1 MVAFII
7 RIYEWMRKHRTVCWL
22 SFILLTVLLSV
33 LLLKQTYQE
42 DISDFLPLNNKYN
55 QALKVYQSISGTN
68 RIFAIF
74 QYADSTQSDPD
85 SIIQAI
91 DDYVELLK
99 TKDTKK
105 EVRNLV
111 SQIDAEKMTEMLSFI
126 YQHIPYFLTD
136 EDYCRFDSL
145 LEDPGFIPSQVS
157 NDKQMLMF
165 PATGLL
171 SENFQRDPLNFFT
184 PVAAKLQNG
193 SSLNY
198 ENYEG
203 YIFTPDMRK
212 AIIML
217 DSPYGSS
224 ETDGNAQLYSLL
236 SSCAHQTAEKYP
248 FIDIHFT
255 GGPIIAVGNAKQIKT
270 DSLTA
275 LAIAIVIIVMLL
287 SYAFRD
293 IKNILLIV
301 ISVAWGWLF
310 AMGALT
316 LIHNNVSLIV
326 IGISSVIVG
335 IAVNYPL
342 HLIAHLKHTPTVK
355 AALKEIAMPLVVGNI
370 TTVGAFLALVPLES
384 VALRDLGLF
393 SSLLLIG
400 TIVFVLLYLPHAL
413 RRGKQNVHT
422 HLLNRMSEFSLESNR
437 SIVWIVVI
445 LTFVFGYFSL
455 KTTFDPDISHI
466 NYMTDDQKED
476 MAYLQ
481 SMKPASSSES
491 VYVVS
496 SDSSLDKA
504 LDKSMSISSKIGE
517 LKEKGDISD
526 FQDCHQFICSKGEQE
541 KRLIKWN
548 AFVAQHGDRVEAAVR
563 KAAQAEGFIPETFAE
578 FYKLLHTS
586 FKASDATSLESL
598 YALAFPT
605 SIISDS
611 ISHTY
616 HVVQTLQTQRSSI
629 SDVVHQIEGF
639 SSEVYAFD
647 VPSMN
652 SSIATRLSDD
662 FNYIGWACG
671 LIVFF
676 FLWFS
681 LGSIELAMLSF
692 LPMALSWVW
701 ILGIMSLLGIQFN
714 VVNVILATFIFG
726 QGDDYTIFITEG
738 CQYEYAYRKK
748 MLSSYK
754 SSIIISACIMFVG
767 IGALIIAKHPALHS
781 LAEVTIVGMF
791 SVVLMAYLFP
801 PLVFRWLVEDKQGS
815 RLRPI
820 TLRNLIIKPDK
831 DDHIQ
836 FVKDCY
842 RYKGIEI
849 YSSVKRRLK
858 HYQSDLSA
866 IGRQSDAT
874 SFAVINNGWGE
885 CSLLIAMMRPEAD
898 VYAFA
903 NDVDQYDVAR
913 YTAER
918 IAPRL
923 SIEMK
928 KDAEQ
933 IEMLC
938 QKHKQLQLVMIE
950 PSEEDLRVYGKYNP
964 IIIPNDNKTRR

>member
-7 RIYEWMRKHRTVCWL
+7 RIYEWMRRQRTVCWL

-42 DISDFLPLNNKYN
+42 DISAFLPLNNKYN
-55 QALKVYQSISGTN
+55 KALRVYQSISGTN

-74 QYADSTQSDPD
+74 QYADSTKSDPD

-99 TKDTKK
+99 TKDTEK

-111 SQIDAEKMTEMLSFI
+111 SQIDTEKMTETLSFI

-157 NDKQMLMF
+157 NDKQMMML
-165 PATGLL
+165 PATSLL
-171 SENFQRDPLNFFT
+171 SDNLQRDPLNFFT
-184 PVAAKLQNG
+184 PVVAKLQKS
-193 SSLNY
+193 SSLSY

-203 YIFTPDMRK
+203 YIFTPDMKK

-217 DSPYGSS
+217 DSPYGAS
-224 ETDGNAQLYSLL
+224 ETDGNAHLYSLL
-236 SSCAHQTAEKYP
+236 SSCAAQTTGNHP
-248 FIDIHFT
+248 LIDIHLT
-255 GGPIIAVGNAKQIKT
+255 GGPVIAVGNAKQIKT

-275 LAIAIVIIVMLL
+275 VAIAIVIIVLL
-287 SYAFRD
+287 LFYAFRD
-293 IKNILLIV
+293 IWNILLIV

-316 LIHNNVSLIV
+316 LIHSSVSMIV

-342 HLIAHLKHTPTVK
+342 HLIAHLRHTPNVK
-355 AALKEIAMPLVVGNI
+355 TALKEIAMPLVVGNI

-393 SSLLLIG
+393 SSLLLVG
-400 TIVFVLLYLPHAL
+400 TILFVLLYLPHIL
-413 RRGKQNVHT
+413 RRRKQNVQSR
-422 HLLNRMSEFSLESNR
+422 LLNRMSEFSLESNHR
-437 SIVWIVVI
+437 VVWIVVI
-445 LTFVFGYFSL
+445 LTFVFGYFSI

-476 MAYLQ
+476 LAYLQ
-481 SMKPASSSES
+481 SMKPASSSLES

-504 LDKSMSISSKIGE
+504 LDKSMSVRSKVE
-517 LKEKGDISD
+517 EMKEKGDISD
-526 FQDCHQFICSKGEQE
+526 FYDCHQFICSKRKQE
-541 KRLIKWN
+541 KRLNKWN
-548 AFVAQHGDRVEAAVR
+548 TFIAKYGGRVETAVK
-563 KAAQAEGFIPETFAE
+563 KAAQAEGFIPETFDE
-578 FYKLLHTS
+578 FYRLLHTP
-586 FKASDATSLESL
+586 FKAGDATSLESL
-598 YALAFPT
+598 YTLAFPT
-605 SIISDS
+605 NIISDS
-611 ISHTY
+611 VSHTY
-616 HVVQTLQTQRSSI
+616 HVIQTLQTQPSLT
-629 SDVVHQIEGF
+629 SDIVHEIQGC

-652 SSIATRLSDD
+652 TSIATRLSDD

-701 ILGIMSLLGIQFN
+701 ILGMMSLLGIQFN

-738 CQYEYAYRKK
+738 CQYEYAYRRK

-754 SSIIISACIMFVG
+754 SSIIISALIMFVG
-767 IGALIIAKHPALHS
+767 IGALIIARHPALQS
-781 LAEVTIVGMF
+781 LAKVTIVGMF

-801 PLVFRWLVEDKQGS
+801 PLIFRWLVEGKQGS

-820 TLRNLIIKPDK
+820 TLRNLLIKPQK
-831 DDHIQ
+831 DDHVQ

-842 RYKGIEI
+842 RYKGVEI

-858 HYQSDLSA
+858 QYQSDLLA
-866 IGRQSDAT
+866 IGRQSDTT
-874 SFAVINNGWGE
+874 SFAIINNGWGE
-885 CSLLIAMMRPEAD
+885 CSLLIAMMCPEAD
-898 VYAFA
+898 VYAYA
-903 NDVDQYDVAR
+903 NDADEYDVAR
-913 YTAER
+913 YSAER

-923 SIEMK
+923 RIEMK

-933 IEMLC
+933 IELLC
-938 QKHKQLQLVMIE
+938 QKHKHLQLVMIE
-950 PSEEDLRVYGKYNP
+950 PSEEDLRVYSKYNP
-964 IIIPNDNKTRR
+964 IIIPQR

>member
-7 RIYEWMRKHRTVCWL
+7 RIYEWMRRQRTVCWL

-42 DISDFLPLNNKYN
+42 DISAFLPLNNKYN
-55 QALKVYQSISGTN
+55 KALKVYQSISGTN

-74 QYADSTQSDPD
+74 QYADSTKSDPD

-99 TKDTKK
+99 TKDTEK

-111 SQIDAEKMTEMLSFI
+111 SQIDTEKMTETLSFI

-157 NDKQMLMF
+157 NDKQMMML
-165 PATGLL
+165 PATSLL
-171 SENFQRDPLNFFT
+171 SDNLQRDPLNFFT
-184 PVAAKLQNG
+184 PVVAKLQKS
-193 SSLNY
+193 SSLSY

-203 YIFTPDMRK
+203 YIFTPDMKK

-217 DSPYGSS
+217 DSPYGAS
-224 ETDGNAQLYSLL
+224 ETDGNAHLYSLL
-236 SSCAHQTAEKYP
+236 SSCAAQTTGNHHL
-248 FIDIHFT
+248 IDIHLT
-255 GGPIIAVGNAKQIKT
+255 GGPVIAVGNAKQIKT

-275 LAIAIVIIVMLL
+275 VAIAIVIIVLL
-287 SYAFRD
+287 LFYAFRD
-293 IKNILLIV
+293 IWNILLIV

-316 LIHNNVSLIV
+316 LIHSSVSMIV

-342 HLIAHLKHTPTVK
+342 HLIAHLRHTPNVK
-355 AALKEIAMPLVVGNI
+355 TALKEIAMPLVVGNI

-393 SSLLLIG
+393 SSLLLVG
-400 TIVFVLLYLPHAL
+400 TILFVLLYLPHIL
-413 RRGKQNVHT
+413 RRGKQNVQSR
-422 HLLNRMSEFSLESNR
+422 LLNRMSEFSLESNHR
-437 SIVWIVVI
+437 VVWIVVI

-466 NYMTDDQKED
+466 NYMTDVQKED
-476 MAYLQ
+476 LAYLQ
-481 SMKPASSSES
+481 SMKPASSSLES

-504 LDKSMSISSKIGE
+504 LDKSMSVRSKVE
-517 LKEKGDISD
+517 EMKEKGDISD
-526 FQDCHQFICSKGEQE
+526 FYDCHQFICSKGEQE
-541 KRLIKWN
+541 KRLNKWN
-548 AFVAQHGDRVEAAVR
+548 TFIAKYGDRVETAVK
-563 KAAQAEGFIPETFAE
+563 KAAQAEGFIPETFDE
-578 FYKLLHTS
+578 FYKLLHTP
-586 FKASDATSLESL
+586 FKAGDATSLESL
-598 YALAFPT
+598 YTLAFPT
-605 SIISDS
+605 NIISDS
-611 ISHTY
+611 VSHTY
-616 HVVQTLQTQRSSI
+616 HVIQTLQTQPSLT
-629 SDVVHQIEGF
+629 SDIVHEIQGC

-652 SSIATRLSDD
+652 TSIATRLSDD

-701 ILGIMSLLGIQFN
+701 ILGMMSLLGIQFN

-738 CQYEYAYRKK
+738 CQYEYAYRRK

-754 SSIIISACIMFVG
+754 SSIIISALIMFVG
-767 IGALIIAKHPALHS
+767 IGALIIAKHPALQS
-781 LAEVTIVGMF
+781 LAKVTIVGMF

-801 PLVFRWLVEDKQGS
+801 PLIFRWLVEGKQGS

-820 TLRNLIIKPDK
+820 TLRNLLIKPQK

-842 RYKGIEI
+842 RYKGVEI

-858 HYQSDLSA
+858 QYQSDLLA

-874 SFAVINNGWGE
+874 SFAIINNGWGE

-898 VYAFA
+898 VYAYA
-903 NDVDQYDVAR
+903 NDADEYDVAR
-913 YTAER
+913 YSAER

-923 SIEMK
+923 RIEMK

-933 IEMLC
+933 IELLC
-938 QKHKQLQLVMIE
+938 QKHKKLQLLMIE
-950 PSEEDLRVYGKYNP
+950 PSEEDLRAYSKYNP
-964 IIIPNDNKTRR
+964 IIIPQR

>member
-7 RIYEWMRKHRTVCWL
+7 RIYEWMRRQRTVCWL

-42 DISDFLPLNNKYN
+42 DISAFLPLNNKYN
-55 QALKVYQSISGTN
+55 KALKVYQSISGTN

-74 QYADSTQSDPD
+74 QYADSTKSDPD

-99 TKDTKK
+99 TKDTEK

-111 SQIDAEKMTEMLSFI
+111 SQIDTEKMTETLSFI

-157 NDKQMLMF
+157 NDKQMMML
-165 PATGLL
+165 PATSLL
-171 SENFQRDPLNFFT
+171 SDNLQRDPLNFFT
-184 PVAAKLQNG
+184 PVVAKLQKS

-203 YIFTPDMRK
+203 YIFTPDMKK

-217 DSPYGSS
+217 DSPYGAS
-224 ETDGNAQLYSLL
+224 ETDGNAHLYSLL
-236 SSCAHQTAEKYP
+236 STCAAQTTGNHP
-248 FIDIHFT
+248 LIDIHLT
-255 GGPIIAVGNAKQIKT
+255 GGPVIAVGNAKQIKT

-275 LAIAIVIIVMLL
+275 VAIAIVIIVLL
-287 SYAFRD
+287 LFYAFRD
-293 IKNILLIV
+293 IWNILLIV

-316 LIHNNVSLIV
+316 LIHNSVSMIV

-342 HLIAHLKHTPTVK
+342 HLIAHLRHTPNVK
-355 AALKEIAMPLVVGNI
+355 TALKEIAMPLVVGNI

-393 SSLLLIG
+393 SSLLLVG
-400 TIVFVLLYLPHAL
+400 TILFVLLYLPHIL
-413 RRGKQNVHT
+413 RRGKQNVQSR
-422 HLLNRMSEFSLESNR
+422 LLNRMSEFSLESNHR
-437 SIVWIVVI
+437 VVWIVVI

-466 NYMTDDQKED
+466 NYMTDDQKENL
-476 MAYLQ
+476 AYLQ
-481 SMKPASSSES
+481 SMKPASTSLES

-504 LDKSMSISSKIGE
+504 LDKSMSVRSKVE
-517 LKEKGDISD
+517 EMKEKGNISD
-526 FQDCHQFICSKGEQE
+526 FYDCHQFICSKGEQE
-541 KRLIKWN
+541 KRLSKWN
-548 AFVAQHGDRVEAAVR
+548 TFIAKYGDRVETAVK
-563 KAAQAEGFIPETFAE
+563 KAAQAEGFIPETFDE
-578 FYKLLHTS
+578 FYKLLHTP
-586 FKASDATSLESL
+586 FKAGDATSLESL
-598 YALAFPT
+598 YTLAFPT
-605 SIISDS
+605 NIISDS
-611 ISHTY
+611 VSHTY
-616 HVVQTLQTQRSSI
+616 HVIQTLQTQPSLT
-629 SDVVHQIEGF
+629 SDIVHQIQGC

-647 VPSMN
+647 VTSMN
-652 SSIATRLSDD
+652 TSIATRLSDD

-701 ILGIMSLLGIQFN
+701 ILGMMSLLGIQFN

-738 CQYEYAYRKK
+738 CQYEYAYRRK

-754 SSIIISACIMFVG
+754 SSIIISALIMFVG
-767 IGALIIAKHPALHS
+767 IGALIIAKHPALQS
-781 LAEVTIVGMF
+781 LAKVTIVGMF

-801 PLVFRWLVEDKQGS
+801 PLIFRWLVEGKQGS

-820 TLRNLIIKPDK
+820 TLRNFLIKPRK

-842 RYKGIEI
+842 RYKGVEI

-858 HYQSDLSA
+858 QYQSDLLA
-866 IGRQSDAT
+866 IGRQSDTT
-874 SFAVINNGWGE
+874 SFAIINNGWGE
-885 CSLLIAMMRPEAD
+885 CSLLIAMMCPEAD
-898 VYAFA
+898 VYAYA
-903 NDVDQYDVAR
+903 NDADEYDVAR
-913 YTAER
+913 YSAER

-923 SIEMK
+923 RIEMK

-933 IEMLC
+933 IELLC
-938 QKHKQLQLVMIE
+938 QKHKHLQLVMIE
-950 PSEEDLRVYGKYNP
+950 PSEEDLRVYSKYNP
-964 IIIPNDNKTRR
+964 IIIPQR

>member
-7 RIYEWMRKHRTVCWL
+7 RIYEWMKRQRTVCWL

-42 DISDFLPLNNKYN
+42 DISAFLPLNNKYN
-55 QALKVYQSISGTN
+55 KALKVYQSISGTN

-99 TKDTKK
+99 TKDTEK
-105 EVRNLV
+105 EVRNFV
-111 SQIDAEKMTEMLSFI
+111 SQIDTEKMTETLSFI

-157 NDKQMLMF
+157 NDKQMMML
-165 PATGLL
+165 PATSLL
-171 SENFQRDPLNFFT
+171 SDNLQRDPLNFFT
-184 PVAAKLQNG
+184 PVVAKLQKS
-193 SSLNY
+193 SSLSY
-198 ENYEG
+198 ENYVG
-203 YIFTPDMRK
+203 YIFTPDMKK

-217 DSPYGSS
+217 DSPYGAS
-224 ETDGNAQLYSLL
+224 ETDGNAHLYSLL
-236 SSCAHQTAEKYP
+236 STCAAQTTENHP
-248 FIDIHFT
+248 LIDIHLT
-255 GGPIIAVGNAKQIKT
+255 GGPVIAVGNAKQIKT

-275 LAIAIVIIVMLL
+275 VAIAIVIIVLL
-287 SYAFRD
+287 LFYAFRD
-293 IKNILLIV
+293 IWNILLIV

-316 LIHNNVSLIV
+316 LIHSSVSMIV

-342 HLIAHLKHTPTVK
+342 HLIAHLRHTPNVK
-355 AALKEIAMPLVVGNI
+355 TALKEIAMPLVVGNI

-393 SSLLLIG
+393 SSLLLVG
-400 TIVFVLLYLPHAL
+400 TILFVLLYLPHIL
-413 RRGKQNVHT
+413 RRGKQNVQSR
-422 HLLNRMSEFSLESNR
+422 LLNRMSEFSLESNHR
-437 SIVWIVVI
+437 VVWIVVI
-445 LTFVFGYFSL
+445 LTFVFGYFSI

-466 NYMTDDQKED
+466 NYMTDVQKED
-476 MAYLQ
+476 LAYLQ
-481 SMKPASSSES
+481 SMKPASSSLES

-504 LDKSMSISSKIGE
+504 LDKSMSVRSKVE
-517 LKEKGDISD
+517 EMKEKGDISD
-526 FQDCHQFICSKGEQE
+526 FYDCHQFICSKREQE
-541 KRLIKWN
+541 KRLNNWN
-548 AFVAQHGDRVEAAVR
+548 TFIAKYGGRVETAVK
-563 KAAQAEGFIPETFAE
+563 KAAQAEGFIPETFDE
-578 FYKLLHTS
+578 FYRLLHTP
-586 FKASDATSLESL
+586 FKAGDATSLESL
-598 YALAFPT
+598 YTLAFPT
-605 SIISDS
+605 NIISDS
-611 ISHTY
+611 VSHTY
-616 HVVQTLQTQRSSI
+616 HVIQTLQTQPSLT
-629 SDVVHQIEGF
+629 SDIVHEIQGC

-652 SSIATRLSDD
+652 TSIATRLSDD

-701 ILGIMSLLGIQFN
+701 ILGMMSLLGIQFN

-738 CQYEYAYRKK
+738 CQYEYAYRRK

-754 SSIIISACIMFVG
+754 SSIIISALIMFVG
-767 IGALIIAKHPALHS
+767 IGALIIARHPALQS
-781 LAEVTIVGMF
+781 LAKVTIVGMF

-801 PLVFRWLVEDKQGS
+801 PLIFRWLVEGKQGS

-820 TLRNLIIKPDK
+820 TLRNLLIKPQK

-842 RYKGIEI
+842 RYKGVEI

-858 HYQSDLSA
+858 QYQSDLLA
-866 IGRQSDAT
+866 IGRQSDTT
-874 SFAVINNGWGE
+874 SFAIINNGWGE
-885 CSLLIAMMRPEAD
+885 CSLLIAMMCPEAD
-898 VYAFA
+898 VYAYA
-903 NDVDQYDVAR
+903 NDADEYDVAR
-913 YTAER
+913 YSAER

-923 SIEMK
+923 RIEMK

-933 IEMLC
+933 IELLC
-938 QKHKQLQLVMIE
+938 QKHKHLQLVMIE
-950 PSEEDLRVYGKYNP
+950 PSEEDLRVYSKYNP
-964 IIIPNDNKTRR
+964 IIIPQR

>member
-7 RIYEWMRKHRTVCWL
+7 RIYEWMKRQRTVCWL

-42 DISDFLPLNNKYN
+42 DISAFLPLNNKYN
-55 QALKVYQSISGTN
+55 KALKVYQSISGTN

-74 QYADSTQSDPD
+74 QYTNSTQSDPD

-99 TKDTKK
+99 TKDTEK

-111 SQIDAEKMTEMLSFI
+111 SQIDTEKMTETLSFI

-145 LEDPGFIPSQVS
+145 LEDPGYIPSQVS
-157 NDKQMLMF
+157 NDKQMMML
-165 PATGLL
+165 PATSLL
-171 SENFQRDPLNFFT
+171 SDNLQRDPLNFFT
-184 PVAAKLQNG
+184 PVVAKLQKS
-193 SSLNY
+193 SSLSY

-203 YIFTPDMRK
+203 YIFTPDMKK

-217 DSPYGSS
+217 DSPYGAS
-224 ETDGNAQLYSLL
+224 ETDGNAHLYSLL
-236 SSCAHQTAEKYP
+236 STCAAQTTGNHP
-248 FIDIHFT
+248 LIDIHLT
-255 GGPIIAVGNAKQIKT
+255 GGPVIAVGNAKQIKT

-275 LAIAIVIIVMLL
+275 VAIAIVIIVLL
-287 SYAFRD
+287 LFYAFRD
-293 IKNILLIV
+293 IWNILLIV

-316 LIHNNVSLIV
+316 LIHSSISMIV

-342 HLIAHLKHTPTVK
+342 HLIAHLRHTPNVK
-355 AALKEIAMPLVVGNI
+355 TALKEIAMPLVVGNI

-393 SSLLLIG
+393 SSLLLVG
-400 TIVFVLLYLPHAL
+400 TILFVLLYLPHIL
-413 RRGKQNVHT
+413 RRGKQNVQSR
-422 HLLNRMSEFSLESNR
+422 LLNRMSEFSLESNHR
-437 SIVWIVVI
+437 VVWIVVI

-476 MAYLQ
+476 LAYLQ
-481 SMKPASSSES
+481 SMKPTSSSLES

-504 LDKSMSISSKIGE
+504 LDKSMSVRSKVE
-517 LKEKGDISD
+517 EMKEKGDISD
-526 FQDCHQFICSKGEQE
+526 FYDCHQFICSKGEQE
-541 KRLIKWN
+541 KRLNKWN
-548 AFVAQHGDRVEAAVR
+548 TFIAKYGGRVETAVK
-563 KAAQAEGFIPETFAE
+563 KAAQAEGFIPETFDE
-578 FYKLLHTS
+578 FYRLLHTP
-586 FKASDATSLESL
+586 FKAGDATNLESL
-598 YALAFPT
+598 YTLAFPT
-605 SIISDS
+605 NIISDS
-611 ISHTY
+611 VSHIY
-616 HVVQTLQTQRSSI
+616 HVIQTLQTQPSLT
-629 SDVVHQIEGF
+629 SDIVHQIQGC

-652 SSIATRLSDD
+652 TSIATRLSDD

-701 ILGIMSLLGIQFN
+701 ILGLMSLLGIQFN

-738 CQYEYAYRKK
+738 CQYEYAYRRK

-754 SSIIISACIMFVG
+754 SSIIISALIMFVG
-767 IGALIIAKHPALHS
+767 IGALIIAKHPALQS
-781 LAEVTIVGMF
+781 LAKVTIVGMF

-801 PLVFRWLVEDKQGS
+801 PLIFRWLVEGKQGS

-820 TLRNLIIKPDK
+820 TLRNLLIKPRK

-842 RYKGIEI
+842 RYKGVEI

-858 HYQSDLSA
+858 QYQSDLLA
-866 IGRQSDAT
+866 IGRQSDAS
-874 SFAVINNGWGE
+874 SFAIINNGWGE

-898 VYAFA
+898 VYAYA
-903 NDVDQYDVAR
+903 NDADEYDVAR
-913 YTAER
+913 YSAER

-923 SIEMK
+923 RIEMK

-933 IEMLC
+933 IEQLY

-950 PSEEDLRVYGKYNP
+950 PSEEDLRVYSKYNP
-964 IIIPNDNKTRR
+964 IIIPQR

>member
-7 RIYEWMRKHRTVCWL
+7 RIYEWMRRQRTVCLL

-42 DISDFLPLNNKYN
+42 DISAFLPLNNKYN
-55 QALKVYQSISGTN
+55 KALKVYQSISGTN

-74 QYADSTQSDPD
+74 QYADSTKSDPD

-99 TKDTKK
+99 TKDTEK

-111 SQIDAEKMTEMLSFI
+111 SQIDTEKMTETLSFI

-145 LEDPGFIPSQVS
+145 LEDPGFISSQVS
-157 NDKQMLMF
+157 NDKQMMML
-165 PATGLL
+165 PATSLL
-171 SENFQRDPLNFFT
+171 SDNLQRDPLNFFT
-184 PVAAKLQNG
+184 PVVAKLQKS

-203 YIFTPDMRK
+203 YIFTPDMKK

-217 DSPYGSS
+217 DSPYGAS
-224 ETDGNAQLYSLL
+224 ETDGNAHLYSLL
-236 SSCAHQTAEKYP
+236 STCAAQTTGNHP
-248 FIDIHFT
+248 LIDIHLT
-255 GGPIIAVGNAKQIKT
+255 GGPVIAVGNAKQIKT

-275 LAIAIVIIVMLL
+275 VAIAIVIIVLL
-287 SYAFRD
+287 LFYAFRD
-293 IKNILLIV
+293 IWNILLIV

-316 LIHNNVSLIV
+316 LIHSSVSMIV

-342 HLIAHLKHTPTVK
+342 HLIAHLRHTPNVK
-355 AALKEIAMPLVVGNI
+355 TALKEIAMPLVVGNI

-393 SSLLLIG
+393 SSLLLVG
-400 TIVFVLLYLPHAL
+400 TILFVLLYLPHIL
-413 RRGKQNVHT
+413 RRRKQNVQSR
-422 HLLNRMSEFSLESNR
+422 LLNRMSEFSLESNHR
-437 SIVWIVVI
+437 VVWIVVI

-476 MAYLQ
+476 LAYLQ
-481 SMKPASSSES
+481 SMKPASTSLES

-504 LDKSMSISSKIGE
+504 LDKSMSVRSKVE
-517 LKEKGDISD
+517 EMKEKGDISD
-526 FQDCHQFICSKGEQE
+526 FHDCHQFICSKGEQE
-541 KRLIKWN
+541 KRLSKWN
-548 AFVAQHGDRVEAAVR
+548 TFIAKYGDRVETAVK
-563 KAAQAEGFIPETFAE
+563 KAAQAEGFIPETFDE
-578 FYKLLHTS
+578 FYKLLHTP
-586 FKASDATSLESL
+586 FKAGDATSLESL
-598 YALAFPT
+598 YTLAFPT
-605 SIISDS
+605 NIISDS
-611 ISHTY
+611 VSHTY
-616 HVVQTLQTQRSSI
+616 HVIQTLQTQPSST
-629 SDVVHQIEGF
+629 SDIVHQIQGC

-647 VPSMN
+647 VLSMN
-652 SSIATRLSDD
+652 TSIATRLSDD

-701 ILGIMSLLGIQFN
+701 ILGMMSLLGIQFN

-738 CQYEYAYRKK
+738 CQYEYAYRRK

-754 SSIIISACIMFVG
+754 SSIIISALIMFVG
-767 IGALIIAKHPALHS
+767 IGALIIAKHPALQS
-781 LAEVTIVGMF
+781 LAKVTIVGMF

-801 PLVFRWLVEDKQGS
+801 PLIFRWLVEGKQGS
-815 RLRPI
+815 RNPRRMI
-820 TLRNLIIKPDK
+820 MYNL
-831 DDHIQ
+831 
-836 FVKDCY
+836 
-842 RYKGIEI
+842 
-849 YSSVKRRLK
+849 
-858 HYQSDLSA
+858 
-866 IGRQSDAT
+866 
-874 SFAVINNGWGE
+874 
-885 CSLLIAMMRPEAD
+885 
-898 VYAFA
+898 
-903 NDVDQYDVAR
+903 
-913 YTAER
+913 
-918 IAPRL
+918 
-923 SIEMK
+923 
-928 KDAEQ
+928 
-933 IEMLC
+933 
-938 QKHKQLQLVMIE
+938 
-950 PSEEDLRVYGKYNP
+950 
-964 IIIPNDNKTRR
+964 

>member
-7 RIYEWMRKHRTVCWL
+7 RIYEWMRRHRTVCLL

-42 DISDFLPLNNKYN
+42 DISAFLPLNNKYN
-55 QALKVYQSISGTN
+55 KALKVYQSISGTN
-68 RIFAIF
+68 RFFVIF

-85 SIIQAI
+85 SIIQTI

-99 TKDTKK
+99 TKDTEK

-111 SQIDAEKMTEMLSFI
+111 SQIDTEKMTETLSFI

-145 LEDPGFIPSQVS
+145 LEDPGFISSQVS
-157 NDKQMLMF
+157 NDKQMMML
-165 PATGLL
+165 PATSLL
-171 SENFQRDPLNFFT
+171 SDNLQRDPLNFFT
-184 PVAAKLQNG
+184 PVVAKLQKS

-203 YIFTPDMRK
+203 YIFTPDMKK

-217 DSPYGSS
+217 DSPYGAS
-224 ETDGNAQLYSLL
+224 ETDGNAHIYSLL
-236 SSCAHQTAEKYP
+236 STCAAQTTGNHP
-248 FIDIHFT
+248 LIDIHLT
-255 GGPIIAVGNAKQIKT
+255 GGPVIAVGNAKQIKT

-275 LAIAIVIIVMLL
+275 VAIAIVIIVLL
-287 SYAFRD
+287 LFYAFRD
-293 IKNILLIV
+293 IWNILLIV
-301 ISVAWGWLF
+301 ISVVWGWLF

-316 LIHNNVSLIV
+316 LIHSSVSMIV

-342 HLIAHLKHTPTVK
+342 HLIAHLRHTPNVK
-355 AALKEIAMPLVVGNI
+355 TALKEIAMPLVVGNI

-393 SSLLLIG
+393 SSLLLVG
-400 TIVFVLLYLPHAL
+400 TILFVLLYLPHIL
-413 RRGKQNVHT
+413 RRGKQNVQSR
-422 HLLNRMSEFSLESNR
+422 LLNRMSEFSLESNHR
-437 SIVWIVVI
+437 VVWIVVI

-476 MAYLQ
+476 FAYLQ
-481 SMKPASSSES
+481 SMKPASSSLES

-504 LDKSMSISSKIGE
+504 LDKSMSVRSKVE
-517 LKEKGDISD
+517 EMKEKGDISD
-526 FQDCHQFICSKGEQE
+526 FYDCHQFICSKGEQE
-541 KRLIKWN
+541 KRLNKWN
-548 AFVAQHGDRVEAAVR
+548 TFIAKYGDRVETAVK
-563 KAAQAEGFIPETFAE
+563 KAAQAEGFIPETFDE
-578 FYKLLHTS
+578 FYKLLHTP
-586 FKASDATSLESL
+586 FKACDATSLESL
-598 YALAFPT
+598 YTLAFPT
-605 SIISDS
+605 NIISDS
-611 ISHTY
+611 VSHTY
-616 HVVQTLQTQRSSI
+616 HVIQTLQTQPSST
-629 SDVVHQIEGF
+629 SDIVHQIQGC

-652 SSIATRLSDD
+652 TSIATRLSDD

-701 ILGIMSLLGIQFN
+701 ILGMMSLLGIQFN

-738 CQYEYAYRKK
+738 CQYEYAYRRK

-754 SSIIISACIMFVG
+754 SSIIISALIMFVG
-767 IGALIIAKHPALHS
+767 IGALIIAKHPALQS
-781 LAEVTIVGMF
+781 LAKVTIVGMF

-801 PLVFRWLVEDKQGS
+801 PLIFRWLVEGKQGS

-820 TLRNLIIKPDK
+820 TLRNLLIKPQK

-842 RYKGIEI
+842 RYKGVEI

-858 HYQSDLSA
+858 QYQSDFLA
-866 IGRQSDAT
+866 IGRQSDTT
-874 SFAVINNGWGE
+874 SFAIINNGWGE

-898 VYAFA
+898 VYAYA
-903 NDVDQYDVAR
+903 NDADEYDVAC
-913 YTAER
+913 YSAER

-923 SIEMK
+923 RIEMK

-933 IEMLC
+933 IELLC

-950 PSEEDLRVYGKYNP
+950 PSEEDLSVYSKYNP
-964 IIIPNDNKTRR
+964 IIIPQR

>member
-7 RIYEWMRKHRTVCWL
+7 RIYEWMKRQRTVCWL

-42 DISDFLPLNNKYN
+42 DISAFLPLNNKYN
-55 QALKVYQSISGTN
+55 KALKVYQSISGTN

-74 QYADSTQSDPD
+74 QYADSTKYDPD

-99 TKDTKK
+99 TKDTEK
-105 EVRNLV
+105 EIRNLV
-111 SQIDAEKMTEMLSFI
+111 SQIDTEKMTETLSFI

-145 LEDPGFIPSQVS
+145 LEDHGFIPSQVS
-157 NDKQMLMF
+157 NDKQMMML
-165 PATGLL
+165 PATSLL
-171 SENFQRDPLNFFT
+171 SDNLQRDPLNFFT
-184 PVAAKLQNG
+184 PVVAKLQKS
-193 SSLNY
+193 SSLSY

-203 YIFTPDMRK
+203 YIFTPDMKK

-217 DSPYGSS
+217 DSPYGAS
-224 ETDGNAQLYSLL
+224 ETDGNAHLYSLL
-236 SSCAHQTAEKYP
+236 STCAAQTTGNHP
-248 FIDIHFT
+248 LIDIHLT
-255 GGPIIAVGNAKQIKT
+255 GGPVIAVGNAKQIKT

-275 LAIAIVIIVMLL
+275 VAIAIVIIVLL
-287 SYAFRD
+287 LFYAFRD
-293 IKNILLIV
+293 IWNILLIV

-316 LIHNNVSLIV
+316 LIHNSVSMIV

-342 HLIAHLKHTPTVK
+342 HLIAHLKHTPNVK
-355 AALKEIAMPLVVGNI
+355 TALKEIAMPLVVGNI

-393 SSLLLIG
+393 SSLLLVG
-400 TIVFVLLYLPHAL
+400 TILFVLLYLPHIL
-413 RRGKQNVHT
+413 RRRKQNVQSR
-422 HLLNRMSEFSLESNR
+422 LLNRMSEFSLESNHR
-437 SIVWIVVI
+437 VVWIVVI

-476 MAYLQ
+476 LAYLQ
-481 SMKPASSSES
+481 SMKPASTSLES

-504 LDKSMSISSKIGE
+504 LDKSMSVRSKVE
-517 LKEKGDISD
+517 EMKEKGEISD
-526 FQDCHQFICSKGEQE
+526 FYDCHQFICSKGEQE
-541 KRLIKWN
+541 KRLSKWN
-548 AFVAQHGDRVEAAVR
+548 TFIAKYGDRVETAV
-563 KAAQAEGFIPETFAE
+563 KKTAQAEGFIPETFDE
-578 FYKLLHTS
+578 FYKLLHTP
-586 FKASDATSLESL
+586 FKAGDATSLESL
-598 YALAFPT
+598 YTLAFPT
-605 SIISDS
+605 NIISDS
-611 ISHTY
+611 VSHTY
-616 HVVQTLQTQRSSI
+616 HVIQTLQTQPSST
-629 SDVVHQIEGF
+629 SDIVHQIQGC

-652 SSIATRLSDD
+652 TSIATRLSDD

-701 ILGIMSLLGIQFN
+701 ILGMMSLLGIQFN

-738 CQYEYAYRKK
+738 CQYEYAYRRK

-754 SSIIISACIMFVG
+754 SSIIISALIMFVG
-767 IGALIIAKHPALHS
+767 IGALIIAKHPALQS
-781 LAEVTIVGMF
+781 LAKVTIVGMF

-801 PLVFRWLVEDKQGS
+801 PLIFRWLVEGKQGS

-820 TLRNLIIKPDK
+820 TLRNLLIKPQK
-831 DDHIQ
+831 DDHMQ

-842 RYKGIEI
+842 RYKGVEI

-858 HYQSDLSA
+858 QYQSYLLA
-866 IGRQSDAT
+866 IGRQSDAS
-874 SFAVINNGWGE
+874 SFAIINNGWGE

-898 VYAFA
+898 VYAYA
-903 NDVDQYDVAR
+903 NDADEYDVAR
-913 YTAER
+913 YSAER

-923 SIEMK
+923 RIEMK

-933 IEMLC
+933 IEQLY

-950 PSEEDLRVYGKYNP
+950 PSEEDLRVYSKYNP
-964 IIIPNDNKTRR
+964 IIIPQR

>member
-7 RIYEWMRKHRTVCWL
+7 RIYEWMKRQRTVCWL

-42 DISDFLPLNNKYN
+42 DISAFLPLNNKYN
-55 QALKVYQSISGTN
+55 KALKVYQSISGTN

-74 QYADSTQSDPD
+74 QYADSTKSDPD

-99 TKDTKK
+99 TKDTEK
-105 EVRNLV
+105 EIRNLV
-111 SQIDAEKMTEMLSFI
+111 SQIDTEKMTETLSFI

-157 NDKQMLMF
+157 NDKQMMML
-165 PATGLL
+165 PATSLL
-171 SENFQRDPLNFFT
+171 SDNLQRDPLNFFT
-184 PVAAKLQNG
+184 PVVAKLQKS
-193 SSLNY
+193 SSLSY

-203 YIFTPDMRK
+203 YIFTPDMKK

-217 DSPYGSS
+217 DSPYGAS
-224 ETDGNAQLYSLL
+224 ETDGNAHLYSLL
-236 SSCAHQTAEKYP
+236 SSCAAQTTGNHP
-248 FIDIHFT
+248 LIDIHLT
-255 GGPIIAVGNAKQIKT
+255 GGPVIAVGNAKQIKT

-275 LAIAIVIIVMLL
+275 VAIAIVIIVLL
-287 SYAFRD
+287 LFYAFRD
-293 IKNILLIV
+293 IWNILLIV

-316 LIHNNVSLIV
+316 LIHSSVSMIV

-342 HLIAHLKHTPTVK
+342 HLIAHLRHTPNVK
-355 AALKEIAMPLVVGNI
+355 TALKEIAMPLVVGNI

-393 SSLLLIG
+393 SSLLLVG
-400 TIVFVLLYLPHAL
+400 TILFVLLYLPHIL
-413 RRGKQNVHT
+413 RRGKQNVQSR
-422 HLLNRMSEFSLESNR
+422 LLNRMSEFSLESNHR
-437 SIVWIVVI
+437 VVWIVVI
-445 LTFVFGYFSL
+445 LTFVFGYFSI

-466 NYMTDDQKED
+466 NYMTDVQKED
-476 MAYLQ
+476 LAYLQ
-481 SMKPASSSES
+481 SMKPASSSLES

-504 LDKSMSISSKIGE
+504 LDKSMSVRSKVE
-517 LKEKGDISD
+517 EMKEKGDISD
-526 FQDCHQFICSKGEQE
+526 FYDCHQFICSKREQE
-541 KRLIKWN
+541 KRLNNWN
-548 AFVAQHGDRVEAAVR
+548 TFIAKYGGRVETAVK
-563 KAAQAEGFIPETFAE
+563 KAAQAEGFIPETFDE
-578 FYKLLHTS
+578 FYKLLHTP
-586 FKASDATSLESL
+586 FKAGDATSLESL
-598 YALAFPT
+598 YTLAFPT
-605 SIISDS
+605 NIISDS
-611 ISHTY
+611 VSHTY
-616 HVVQTLQTQRSSI
+616 HVIQTLQTQPSST
-629 SDVVHQIEGF
+629 SDIVHQIQGC

-652 SSIATRLSDD
+652 TSIATRLSDD

-701 ILGIMSLLGIQFN
+701 ILGLMSLLGIQFN

-738 CQYEYAYRKK
+738 CQYEYAYRRK

-754 SSIIISACIMFVG
+754 SSIIISALIMFVG
-767 IGALIIAKHPALHS
+767 IGALIIAKHPALQS
-781 LAEVTIVGMF
+781 LAKVTIIGMF

-801 PLVFRWLVEDKQGS
+801 PLIFRWLVEGKQGS

-820 TLRNLIIKPDK
+820 TLRNLLIKPQK

-842 RYKGIEI
+842 RYKGVEI

-858 HYQSDLSA
+858 QYQSDLLA
-866 IGRQSDAT
+866 IGRQSDTT
-874 SFAVINNGWGE
+874 SFAIINNGWGE

-898 VYAFA
+898 VYAYA
-903 NDVDQYDVAR
+903 NDADEYDVAR
-913 YTAER
+913 YSAER

-923 SIEMK
+923 RIEMK

-933 IEMLC
+933 IELLC
-938 QKHKQLQLVMIE
+938 QKHKHLQLVMIE
-950 PSEEDLRVYGKYNP
+950 PSEEDLRVYSKYNP
-964 IIIPNDNKTRR
+964 IIIPQR

>member
-7 RIYEWMRKHRTVCWL
+7 RIYEWMRRQRTVCLL

-42 DISDFLPLNNKYN
+42 DISAFLPLNNKYN
-55 QALKVYQSISGTN
+55 KALKVYQSISGTN

-99 TKDTKK
+99 TKDTEK

-111 SQIDAEKMTEMLSFI
+111 SQIDTEKMTETLSFI

-157 NDKQMLMF
+157 NDKQMMML
-165 PATGLL
+165 PATSLL
-171 SENFQRDPLNFFT
+171 SDNLQRDPLNFFT
-184 PVAAKLQNG
+184 PVVAKLQKS
-193 SSLNY
+193 SSLSY

-203 YIFTPDMRK
+203 YIFTPDMKK

-217 DSPYGSS
+217 DSPYGAS
-224 ETDGNAQLYSLL
+224 ETDGNAHLYSLL
-236 SSCAHQTAEKYP
+236 SSCAAQTTGNHP
-248 FIDIHFT
+248 LIDIHLT
-255 GGPIIAVGNAKQIKT
+255 GGPVIAVGNAKQIKT

-275 LAIAIVIIVMLL
+275 VAIAIVIIVLL
-287 SYAFRD
+287 LFYAFRD
-293 IKNILLIV
+293 IWNILLIV

-316 LIHNNVSLIV
+316 LIHNSVSMIV

-342 HLIAHLKHTPTVK
+342 HLIAHLRHTPNVK
-355 AALKEIAMPLVVGNI
+355 TALKEIAMPLVVGNI

-393 SSLLLIG
+393 SSLLLVG
-400 TIVFVLLYLPHAL
+400 TILFVLLYLPHIL
-413 RRGKQNVHT
+413 RRGKQNVQSR
-422 HLLNRMSEFSLESNR
+422 LLNRMSEFSLESNHR
-437 SIVWIVVI
+437 VVWIVVI

-476 MAYLQ
+476 LAYLQ
-481 SMKPASSSES
+481 SMKPASTSLES

-504 LDKSMSISSKIGE
+504 LDKSMSVRSKVE
-517 LKEKGDISD
+517 EMKEKGNISD
-526 FQDCHQFICSKGEQE
+526 FYDCHQFICSKGEQE
-541 KRLIKWN
+541 KRLSKWN
-548 AFVAQHGDRVEAAVR
+548 TFVAKYGDRVEKAVK
-563 KAAQAEGFIPETFAE
+563 KAAQAEGFIPETFDE
-578 FYKLLHTS
+578 FYRLLHTP
-586 FKASDATSLESL
+586 FKAGDATNLESL
-598 YALAFPT
+598 YTLAFPT
-605 SIISDS
+605 NIISDS
-611 ISHTY
+611 VSHTY
-616 HVVQTLQTQRSSI
+616 HVIQTLQTQPSST
-629 SDVVHQIEGF
+629 SDIVHQIQGC

-652 SSIATRLSDD
+652 TSIATRLSDD

-701 ILGIMSLLGIQFN
+701 ILGLMSLLGIQFN

-738 CQYEYAYRKK
+738 CQYEYAYRRK

-754 SSIIISACIMFVG
+754 SSIIISALIMFVG
-767 IGALIIAKHPALHS
+767 IGALIIAKHPALQS
-781 LAEVTIVGMF
+781 LAKVTIIGMF

-801 PLVFRWLVEDKQGS
+801 PLIFRWLVEGKQGS

-820 TLRNLIIKPDK
+820 TLRNLLIKPRK

-842 RYKGIEI
+842 RYKGVEI

-858 HYQSDLSA
+858 QYQSDLLA
-866 IGRQSDAT
+866 IGRQSDT
-874 SFAVINNGWGE
+874 SSFAIINNGWGE

-898 VYAFA
+898 VYAYA
-903 NDVDQYDVAR
+903 NDADEYDVAR
-913 YTAER
+913 YSAER

-923 SIEMK
+923 RIEMK

-933 IEMLC
+933 IELLC

-950 PSEEDLRVYGKYNP
+950 PSEEDLRVYSKYNP
-964 IIIPNDNKTRR
+964 IIIPQR

>member
-7 RIYEWMRKHRTVCWL
+7 RIYEWMKRQRTVCWL

-42 DISDFLPLNNKYN
+42 DISAFLPLNNKYN
-55 QALKVYQSISGTN
+55 KALKVYQSISGTN

-74 QYADSTQSDPD
+74 QYADSTKSDPD

-99 TKDTKK
+99 TKDTEK
-105 EVRNLV
+105 EIRNLV
-111 SQIDAEKMTEMLSFI
+111 SQIDTEKMTETLSFI

-157 NDKQMLMF
+157 NDKQMMML
-165 PATGLL
+165 PATSLL
-171 SENFQRDPLNFFT
+171 SDNLQRDPLNFFT
-184 PVAAKLQNG
+184 PVVAKLQKS
-193 SSLNY
+193 SSLSY

-203 YIFTPDMRK
+203 YIFTPDMKK

-217 DSPYGSS
+217 DSPYGAS
-224 ETDGNAQLYSLL
+224 ETDGNAHLYSLL
-236 SSCAHQTAEKYP
+236 SSCAAQTTGNHHL
-248 FIDIHFT
+248 IDIHLT
-255 GGPIIAVGNAKQIKT
+255 GGPVIAVGNAKQIKT

-275 LAIAIVIIVMLL
+275 VAIAIVIIVLL
-287 SYAFRD
+287 LFYAFRD
-293 IKNILLIV
+293 IWNILLIV

-316 LIHNNVSLIV
+316 LIHSSVSMIV

-342 HLIAHLKHTPTVK
+342 HLIAHLRHTPNVK
-355 AALKEIAMPLVVGNI
+355 TALKEIAMPLVVGNI

-393 SSLLLIG
+393 SSLLLVG
-400 TIVFVLLYLPHAL
+400 TILFVLLYLPHIL
-413 RRGKQNVHT
+413 RRRKQNVQSR
-422 HLLNRMSEFSLESNR
+422 LLNRMSEFSLESNHR
-437 SIVWIVVI
+437 VVWIVVI

-455 KTTFDPDISHI
+455 KMTFDPDISHI
-466 NYMTDDQKED
+466 NYMTDVQKED
-476 MAYLQ
+476 LAYLQ
-481 SMKPASSSES
+481 SMKPTSSSLES

-504 LDKSMSISSKIGE
+504 LDKSMSVRSKVE
-517 LKEKGDISD
+517 EMKEKGNISD
-526 FQDCHQFICSKGEQE
+526 FYDCHQFICSKGEQE
-541 KRLIKWN
+541 KRLNKWN
-548 AFVAQHGDRVEAAVR
+548 TFIAKYGDRVETAVK
-563 KAAQAEGFIPETFAE
+563 KAAQAEGFIPETFDE
-578 FYKLLHTS
+578 FYKLLHTP
-586 FKASDATSLESL
+586 FKAGDATSLESL
-598 YALAFPT
+598 YTLAFPT
-605 SIISDS
+605 NIISDS
-611 ISHTY
+611 VSHTY
-616 HVVQTLQTQRSSI
+616 HVIQTLQTQPSLT
-629 SDVVHQIEGF
+629 SDIVHEIQGC

-652 SSIATRLSDD
+652 TSIATRLSDD

-701 ILGIMSLLGIQFN
+701 ILGLMSLLGIQFN

-738 CQYEYAYRKK
+738 CQYEYAYRRK

-754 SSIIISACIMFVG
+754 SSIIISALIMFVG
-767 IGALIIAKHPALHS
+767 IGALIIAKHPALQS
-781 LAEVTIVGMF
+781 LAKVTIVGMF

-801 PLVFRWLVEDKQGS
+801 PLIFRWLVEGKQGS

-820 TLRNLIIKPDK
+820 TLRNLLIKPQK

-842 RYKGIEI
+842 RYKGVEI
-849 YSSVKRRLK
+849 YSSVKRMLK
-858 HYQSDLSA
+858 QYQSDLLA
-866 IGRQSDAT
+866 IGRQSDTT
-874 SFAVINNGWGE
+874 SFAIINNGWGE

-898 VYAFA
+898 VYAYA
-903 NDVDQYDVAR
+903 NDADEYDVAR
-913 YTAER
+913 YSAER

-923 SIEMK
+923 RIEMK

-933 IEMLC
+933 IELLC
-938 QKHKQLQLVMIE
+938 QKHKKLQLLMIE
-950 PSEEDLRVYGKYNP
+950 PSEEDLRAYSKYNP
-964 IIIPNDNKTRR
+964 IIIPQR

>member
-7 RIYEWMRKHRTVCWL
+7 RIYEWMRRQRTVCLL

-42 DISDFLPLNNKYN
+42 DISAFLPLNNKYN
-55 QALKVYQSISGTN
+55 KALKVYQSISGTN

-74 QYADSTQSDPD
+74 QYADSTKSDPD

-99 TKDTKK
+99 TKDTEK

-111 SQIDAEKMTEMLSFI
+111 SQIDTEKMTETLSFI

-145 LEDPGFIPSQVS
+145 LEDPGFISSQVS
-157 NDKQMLMF
+157 NDKQMMML
-165 PATGLL
+165 PATSLL
-171 SENFQRDPLNFFT
+171 SDNLQRDPLNFFT
-184 PVAAKLQNG
+184 PVVAKLQKS

-203 YIFTPDMRK
+203 YIFTPDMKK

-217 DSPYGSS
+217 DSRYGAS
-224 ETDGNAQLYSLL
+224 ETDGNAHLYSLL
-236 SSCAHQTAEKYP
+236 STCAAQTTENHP
-248 FIDIHFT
+248 LIDIHLT
-255 GGPIIAVGNAKQIKT
+255 GGPVIAVGNAKQIKT

-275 LAIAIVIIVMLL
+275 VTIAIIIIVLL
-287 SYAFRD
+287 LFYAFRD
-293 IKNILLIV
+293 IWNILLIV

-316 LIHNNVSLIV
+316 LIHSSVSMIV

-342 HLIAHLKHTPTVK
+342 HLIAHLKHTPNVK
-355 AALKEIAMPLVVGNI
+355 TALKEIAMPLVVGNI

-393 SSLLLIG
+393 SSLLLVG
-400 TIVFVLLYLPHAL
+400 TILFVLLYLPHIL
-413 RRGKQNVHT
+413 RRGKQNVQSR
-422 HLLNRMSEFSLESNR
+422 LLNRMSEFSLESNHR
-437 SIVWIVVI
+437 VVWIVII

-476 MAYLQ
+476 LAYLQ
-481 SMKPASSSES
+481 SMKPASTSLES

-504 LDKSMSISSKIGE
+504 LDKSMSVRSKVE
-517 LKEKGDISD
+517 EMKEKGNISD
-526 FQDCHQFICSKGEQE
+526 FYDCHQFICSKGEQE
-541 KRLIKWN
+541 KRLSKWN
-548 AFVAQHGDRVEAAVR
+548 TFVAQYGDRVETAVK
-563 KAAQAEGFIPETFAE
+563 KAAQAEGFIPETFDE
-578 FYKLLHTS
+578 FYRLLHTP
-586 FKASDATSLESL
+586 FKAGDATSLESL
-598 YALAFPT
+598 YMLAFPT
-605 SIISDS
+605 NIISDS
-611 ISHTY
+611 VSHTY
-616 HVVQTLQTQRSSI
+616 HVIQTLQTQPSLT
-629 SDVVHQIEGF
+629 SDIVHEIQGC

-652 SSIATRLSDD
+652 TSIATRLSND

-701 ILGIMSLLGIQFN
+701 ILGMMSLLGIQFN

-738 CQYEYAYRKK
+738 CLYEYAYRRK

-754 SSIIISACIMFVG
+754 SSIIISALIMFVG
-767 IGALIIAKHPALHS
+767 IGALIIAKHPALQS
-781 LAEVTIVGMF
+781 LAKVTIVGMF

-801 PLVFRWLVEDKQGS
+801 PLIFRWLVEGKQGS

-820 TLRNLIIKPDK
+820 TLRNLLIKPRK

-842 RYKGIEI
+842 RYKGVEI

-858 HYQSDLSA
+858 QYQSDLLA
-866 IGRQSDAT
+866 IGRQSDAS
-874 SFAVINNGWGE
+874 SFAIINNGWGE
-885 CSLLIAMMRPEAD
+885 CSLLIAMMCPETD
-898 VYAFA
+898 VYAYA
-903 NDVDQYDVAR
+903 NDADEYDVAR
-913 YTAER
+913 YSAER

-923 SIEMK
+923 RIEMK

-933 IEMLC
+933 IEQLY

-950 PSEEDLRVYGKYNP
+950 PSEEDLRVYSKYNP
-964 IIIPNDNKTRR
+964 IIIPQR

>member
-7 RIYEWMRKHRTVCWL
+7 RIYEWMRRQRTVCWL

-42 DISDFLPLNNKYN
+42 DISAFLPLNNKYN
-55 QALKVYQSISGTN
+55 KALKVYQSISGTN

-74 QYADSTQSDPD
+74 QYADSTKSDPD

-99 TKDTKK
+99 TKDTEK

-111 SQIDAEKMTEMLSFI
+111 SQIDTEKMTETLSFI

-157 NDKQMLMF
+157 NDKQMMML
-165 PATGLL
+165 PATSLL
-171 SENFQRDPLNFFT
+171 SDNLQRDPLNFFT
-184 PVAAKLQNG
+184 PVVAKLQKS
-193 SSLNY
+193 SSLSY

-203 YIFTPDMRK
+203 YIFTPDMKK

-217 DSPYGSS
+217 DSPYGAS
-224 ETDGNAQLYSLL
+224 ETDGNAHLYSLL
-236 SSCAHQTAEKYP
+236 SSCAAQTTGNHP
-248 FIDIHFT
+248 LIDIHLT
-255 GGPIIAVGNAKQIKT
+255 GGPVIAVGNAKQIKT

-275 LAIAIVIIVMLL
+275 VAIAIVIIVLL
-287 SYAFRD
+287 LFYAFRD
-293 IKNILLIV
+293 IWNILLIV

-310 AMGALT
+310 AMGTLT
-316 LIHNNVSLIV
+316 LIHNSVSMIV

-342 HLIAHLKHTPTVK
+342 HLIAHLRHTPNVK
-355 AALKEIAMPLVVGNI
+355 TALKEIAMPLVVGNI

-393 SSLLLIG
+393 SSLLLVG
-400 TIVFVLLYLPHAL
+400 TILFVLLYLPHIL
-413 RRGKQNVHT
+413 RRRKQNVQSR
-422 HLLNRMSEFSLESNR
+422 LLNRMSEFSLESNHR
-437 SIVWIVVI
+437 VVWIVVI

-476 MAYLQ
+476 LAYLQ
-481 SMKPASSSES
+481 SMKPASTSLES

-504 LDKSMSISSKIGE
+504 LGKSMSVRSKVE
-517 LKEKGDISD
+517 EMKEKGNISD
-526 FQDCHQFICSKGEQE
+526 FYDCHQFICSKGEQE
-541 KRLIKWN
+541 KRLSKWN
-548 AFVAQHGDRVEAAVR
+548 TFIAKYGDRVETAVK
-563 KAAQAEGFIPETFAE
+563 KAAQAEGFIPETFDE
-578 FYKLLHTS
+578 FYRLLHTP
-586 FKASDATSLESL
+586 FKAGDATNLESL
-598 YALAFPT
+598 YTLAFPT
-605 SIISDS
+605 NIISDS
-611 ISHTY
+611 VSHTY
-616 HVVQTLQTQRSSI
+616 HVIQTLQTQPSLT
-629 SDVVHQIEGF
+629 SDIVHEIQGC

-652 SSIATRLSDD
+652 TSIATRLSDD

-701 ILGIMSLLGIQFN
+701 ILGLMSLLGIQFN

-738 CQYEYAYRKK
+738 CQYEYAYRRK

-754 SSIIISACIMFVG
+754 SSIIISALIMFVG
-767 IGALIIAKHPALHS
+767 IGALIIAKHPALQS
-781 LAEVTIVGMF
+781 LAKVTIVGMF

-801 PLVFRWLVEDKQGS
+801 PLIFRWLVEGKQGS

-820 TLRNLIIKPDK
+820 TLRNLLIKPRK

-842 RYKGIEI
+842 RYKGVEI

-858 HYQSDLSA
+858 QYQSDLLA
-866 IGRQSDAT
+866 IGRQSDTT
-874 SFAVINNGWGE
+874 SFAIINNGWGE

-898 VYAFA
+898 VYAYA
-903 NDVDQYDVAR
+903 NDADEYDVAR
-913 YTAER
+913 YSAER

-923 SIEMK
+923 RIEMK

-933 IEMLC
+933 IEQLY

-950 PSEEDLRVYGKYNP
+950 PSEEDLRVYSKYNP
-964 IIIPNDNKTRR
+964 IIIPQR

>member
-7 RIYEWMRKHRTVCWL
+7 RIYEWMRRQRTVCWL

-42 DISDFLPLNNKYN
+42 DISAFLPLNNKYN
-55 QALKVYQSISGTN
+55 KALKVYQSISGTN

-85 SIIQAI
+85 SIIQTI

-99 TKDTKK
+99 TKDTEK

-111 SQIDAEKMTEMLSFI
+111 SQIDTEKMTETLSFI

-145 LEDPGFIPSQVS
+145 LEDPGFISSQVS
-157 NDKQMLMF
+157 NDKQMMML
-165 PATGLL
+165 PATSLL
-171 SENFQRDPLNFFT
+171 SDNLQRDPLNFFT
-184 PVAAKLQNG
+184 PVVAKLQKS

-203 YIFTPDMRK
+203 YIFTPDMKK

-217 DSPYGSS
+217 DSPYGAS
-224 ETDGNAQLYSLL
+224 ETDGNAHLYSLL
-236 SSCAHQTAEKYP
+236 STCAAQTTGNHP
-248 FIDIHFT
+248 LIDIHLT
-255 GGPIIAVGNAKQIKT
+255 GGPVIAVGNAKQIKT

-275 LAIAIVIIVMLL
+275 VAIAIVIIVLL
-287 SYAFRD
+287 LFYAFRD
-293 IKNILLIV
+293 IWNILLIV

-316 LIHNNVSLIV
+316 LIHSSVSMIV

-342 HLIAHLKHTPTVK
+342 HLIAHLRHTPNVK
-355 AALKEIAMPLVVGNI
+355 TALKEIAMPLVVGNI

-393 SSLLLIG
+393 SSLLLVG
-400 TIVFVLLYLPHAL
+400 TILFVLLYLPHIL
-413 RRGKQNVHT
+413 RRRKQNVQSR
-422 HLLNRMSEFSLESNR
+422 LLNRMSEFSLESNHR
-437 SIVWIVVI
+437 VVWIVVI

-476 MAYLQ
+476 LAYLQ
-481 SMKPASSSES
+481 SMKPASTSLES

-504 LDKSMSISSKIGE
+504 LDKSMSVRSKVE
-517 LKEKGDISD
+517 EMKEKGDISD
-526 FQDCHQFICSKGEQE
+526 FHDCHQFICSKGEQE
-541 KRLIKWN
+541 KRLSKWN
-548 AFVAQHGDRVEAAVR
+548 TFIAKYGDRVETAVK
-563 KAAQAEGFIPETFAE
+563 KAAQAEGFIPETFDE
-578 FYKLLHTS
+578 FYKLLHTP
-586 FKASDATSLESL
+586 FKAGDATSLESL
-598 YALAFPT
+598 YTLAFPT
-605 SIISDS
+605 NIISDS
-611 ISHTY
+611 VSHTY
-616 HVVQTLQTQRSSI
+616 HVIQTLQTQPSST
-629 SDVVHQIEGF
+629 SDIVHQIQGC

-647 VPSMN
+647 VLSMN
-652 SSIATRLSDD
+652 TSIATRLSDD

-701 ILGIMSLLGIQFN
+701 ILGLMSLLGIQFN

-738 CQYEYAYRKK
+738 CQYEYAYRRK

-754 SSIIISACIMFVG
+754 SSIIISALIMFVG
-767 IGALIIAKHPALHS
+767 IGALIIAKHPALQS
-781 LAEVTIVGMF
+781 LAKVTIIGMF

-801 PLVFRWLVEDKQGS
+801 PLIFRWLVEGKQGS

-820 TLRNLIIKPDK
+820 TLRNLLIKPQK

-842 RYKGIEI
+842 RYKGVEI
-849 YSSVKRRLK
+849 YSSVKRMLK
-858 HYQSDLSA
+858 QYQSDLLA
-866 IGRQSDAT
+866 IGRQSDTT
-874 SFAVINNGWGE
+874 SFAIINNGWGE

-898 VYAFA
+898 VYAYA
-903 NDVDQYDVAR
+903 NDADEYDVAR
-913 YTAER
+913 YSAER

-923 SIEMK
+923 RIEMK

-933 IEMLC
+933 IELLC
-938 QKHKQLQLVMIE
+938 QKHKHLQLVMIE
-950 PSEEDLRVYGKYNP
+950 PSEEDLRVYSKYNP
-964 IIIPNDNKTRR
+964 IIIPQR

>member
-7 RIYEWMRKHRTVCWL
+7 RIYEWMRRQRTVCWL

-42 DISDFLPLNNKYN
+42 DISAFLPLNNKYN
-55 QALKVYQSISGTN
+55 KALKVYQSISGTN

-74 QYADSTQSDPD
+74 QYADSTKSDPD

-99 TKDTKK
+99 TKDTEK

-111 SQIDAEKMTEMLSFI
+111 SQIDTEKMTETLSFI

-157 NDKQMLMF
+157 NDKQMMML
-165 PATGLL
+165 PATSLL
-171 SENFQRDPLNFFT
+171 SDNLQRDPLNFFT
-184 PVAAKLQNG
+184 PVVAKLQKS

-203 YIFTPDMRK
+203 YIFTPDMKK

-217 DSPYGSS
+217 DSPYGAS
-224 ETDGNAQLYSLL
+224 ETDGNAHLYSLL
-236 SSCAHQTAEKYP
+236 SSCAAQTTGNHP
-248 FIDIHFT
+248 LIDIHLT
-255 GGPIIAVGNAKQIKT
+255 GGPVIAVGNAKQIKT

-275 LAIAIVIIVMLL
+275 VAIAIVIIVLL
-287 SYAFRD
+287 LFYAFRD
-293 IKNILLIV
+293 IWNILLIV

-316 LIHNNVSLIV
+316 LIHSSVSMIV

-342 HLIAHLKHTPTVK
+342 HLIAHLRHTPNVK
-355 AALKEIAMPLVVGNI
+355 TALKEIAMPLVVGNI

-393 SSLLLIG
+393 SSLLLVG
-400 TIVFVLLYLPHAL
+400 TILFVLLYLPHIL
-413 RRGKQNVHT
+413 RRGKQNVQSR
-422 HLLNRMSEFSLESNR
+422 LLNRMSEFSLESNHR
-437 SIVWIVVI
+437 VVWIVVI

-476 MAYLQ
+476 LAYLQ
-481 SMKPASSSES
+481 SMKPASSSLES

-504 LDKSMSISSKIGE
+504 LDKSMSVRSKVE
-517 LKEKGDISD
+517 EMKEKGDISD
-526 FQDCHQFICSKGEQE
+526 FYDCHQFICSKGEQE
-541 KRLIKWN
+541 KRLSKWN
-548 AFVAQHGDRVEAAVR
+548 TFIAKYGDRVETAVK
-563 KAAQAEGFIPETFAE
+563 KAAQAEGFIPETFDE
-578 FYKLLHTS
+578 FYRLLHTP
-586 FKASDATSLESL
+586 FKAGDATSLESL
-598 YALAFPT
+598 YTLAFPT
-605 SIISDS
+605 NIISDS
-611 ISHTY
+611 VSHTY
-616 HVVQTLQTQRSSI
+616 HVIQTLQTQPSST
-629 SDVVHQIEGF
+629 SDIVHQIQGC

-652 SSIATRLSDD
+652 TSIATRLSDD

-701 ILGIMSLLGIQFN
+701 ILGMMSLLGIQFN

-738 CQYEYAYRKK
+738 CQYEYAYRRK

-754 SSIIISACIMFVG
+754 SSIIISALIMFVG
-767 IGALIIAKHPALHS
+767 IGALIIAKHPALQS
-781 LAEVTIVGMF
+781 LAKVTIVGMF

-801 PLVFRWLVEDKQGS
+801 PLIFRWLVEGKQGS

-820 TLRNLIIKPDK
+820 TLRNLLIKPQK

-842 RYKGIEI
+842 RYKGVEI

-858 HYQSDLSA
+858 QYQSDLLA
-866 IGRQSDAT
+866 IGRQSDTT
-874 SFAVINNGWGE
+874 SFAIINNGWGE

-898 VYAFA
+898 VYAYA
-903 NDVDQYDVAR
+903 NDADEYDVAR
-913 YTAER
+913 YSAER

-923 SIEMK
+923 RIEMK

-933 IEMLC
+933 IELLC

-950 PSEEDLRVYGKYNP
+950 PSEEDLRVYSKYNP
-964 IIIPNDNKTRR
+964 IIIPQR

>member
-7 RIYEWMRKHRTVCWL
+7 RIYEWMRRQRTVCWL

-42 DISDFLPLNNKYN
+42 DISAFLPLNNKYN
-55 QALKVYQSISGTN
+55 KALKVYQSISGTN

-74 QYADSTQSDPD
+74 QYADSTKSDPD

-99 TKDTKK
+99 TKDTEK

-111 SQIDAEKMTEMLSFI
+111 SQIDTEKMTETLSFI

-157 NDKQMLMF
+157 NDKQMMML
-165 PATGLL
+165 PATSLL
-171 SENFQRDPLNFFT
+171 SDNLQRDPLNFFT
-184 PVAAKLQNG
+184 PVVAKLQK
-193 SSLNY
+193 SSNLNY

-203 YIFTPDMRK
+203 YIFTPDMKK

-217 DSPYGSS
+217 DSPYGAS
-224 ETDGNAQLYSLL
+224 ETDGNAHLYSLL
-236 SSCAHQTAEKYP
+236 SSCAAQTTGNHHL
-248 FIDIHFT
+248 IDIHLT
-255 GGPIIAVGNAKQIKT
+255 GGPVIAVGNAKQIKT

-275 LAIAIVIIVMLL
+275 VAIAIVIIVLL
-287 SYAFRD
+287 LFYAFRD
-293 IKNILLIV
+293 IWNILLIV

-316 LIHNNVSLIV
+316 LIHSSVSMIV

-342 HLIAHLKHTPTVK
+342 HLIAHLRHTPNVK
-355 AALKEIAMPLVVGNI
+355 TALKEIAMPLVVGNI

-393 SSLLLIG
+393 SSLLLVG
-400 TIVFVLLYLPHAL
+400 TILFVLLYLPHIL
-413 RRGKQNVHT
+413 RRGKQNVQSR
-422 HLLNRMSEFSLESNR
+422 LLNRMSEFSLESNHR
-437 SIVWIVVI
+437 VVWIVVI

-476 MAYLQ
+476 LAYLQ
-481 SMKPASSSES
+481 SMKPASTSLES

-504 LDKSMSISSKIGE
+504 LDKSMSVRSKVE
-517 LKEKGDISD
+517 EMKEKGNISD
-526 FQDCHQFICSKGEQE
+526 FYDCHQFICSKGEQE
-541 KRLIKWN
+541 KRLSKWN
-548 AFVAQHGDRVEAAVR
+548 TFIAKYGDRVETAVK
-563 KAAQAEGFIPETFAE
+563 KAAQAEGFIPETFDE
-578 FYKLLHTS
+578 FYKLLHTP
-586 FKASDATSLESL
+586 FKAGDATSLESL
-598 YALAFPT
+598 YTLAFPT
-605 SIISDS
+605 NIISDS
-611 ISHTY
+611 VSHTY
-616 HVVQTLQTQRSSI
+616 HVIQTLQTQPSST
-629 SDVVHQIEGF
+629 SDIVHQIQGC

-652 SSIATRLSDD
+652 TSIATRLSDD

-738 CQYEYAYRKK
+738 CQYEYAYRRK

-754 SSIIISACIMFVG
+754 SSIIISALIMFVG
-767 IGALIIAKHPALHS
+767 IGALIIAKHPALQS
-781 LAEVTIVGMF
+781 LAKVTIIGMF

-801 PLVFRWLVEDKQGS
+801 PLIFRWLVEGKQGS

-820 TLRNLIIKPDK
+820 TLRNLLIKPQK

-842 RYKGIEI
+842 RYKGVEI
-849 YSSVKRRLK
+849 YSSVKSRLK
-858 HYQSDLSA
+858 QYQSDLLA
-866 IGRQSDAT
+866 IGRQSDTT
-874 SFAVINNGWGE
+874 SFAIINNGWGE

-898 VYAFA
+898 VYAYA
-903 NDVDQYDVAR
+903 NDADEYDVAR
-913 YTAER
+913 YSAER

-923 SIEMK
+923 RIEMK

-933 IEMLC
+933 IELLC

-950 PSEEDLRVYGKYNP
+950 PSEEDLRVYSKYNP
-964 IIIPNDNKTRR
+964 IIIPQR

>member
-7 RIYEWMRKHRTVCWL
+7 RIYEWMKRQRTVCWL

-42 DISDFLPLNNKYN
+42 DISAFLPLNNKYN
-55 QALKVYQSISGTN
+55 KALKVYQSISGTN

-74 QYADSTQSDPD
+74 QYADSTKSDPD

-99 TKDTKK
+99 TKDTEK
-105 EVRNLV
+105 EIRNLV
-111 SQIDAEKMTEMLSFI
+111 SQIDTEKMTETLSFI

-157 NDKQMLMF
+157 NDKQMMML
-165 PATGLL
+165 PATSLL
-171 SENFQRDPLNFFT
+171 SDNLQRDPLNFFT
-184 PVAAKLQNG
+184 PVVAKLQKS
-193 SSLNY
+193 SSLSY

-203 YIFTPDMRK
+203 YIFTPDMKK

-217 DSPYGSS
+217 DSPYGAS
-224 ETDGNAQLYSLL
+224 ETDGNAHLYSLL
-236 SSCAHQTAEKYP
+236 STCAAQTTGNHP
-248 FIDIHFT
+248 LIDIHLT
-255 GGPIIAVGNAKQIKT
+255 GGPVIAVGNAKQIKT

-275 LAIAIVIIVMLL
+275 VAIAIVIIVLL
-287 SYAFRD
+287 LFYAFRD
-293 IKNILLIV
+293 IWNILLIV

-316 LIHNNVSLIV
+316 LIHNSVSMIV

-342 HLIAHLKHTPTVK
+342 HLIAHLRHTPNVK
-355 AALKEIAMPLVVGNI
+355 TALKEIAMPLVVGNI

-393 SSLLLIG
+393 SSLLLVG
-400 TIVFVLLYLPHAL
+400 TILFVLLYLPHIL
-413 RRGKQNVHT
+413 RRGKQNVQSR
-422 HLLNRMSEFSLESNR
+422 LLNRMSEFSLESNHR
-437 SIVWIVVI
+437 VVWIVVI

-476 MAYLQ
+476 LAYLQ
-481 SMKPASSSES
+481 SMKPASSSLES

-504 LDKSMSISSKIGE
+504 LDKSMSVRSKVVE
-517 LKEKGDISD
+517 MKEKGNISD
-526 FQDCHQFICSKGEQE
+526 FHDCHQFICSKGEQE
-541 KRLIKWN
+541 KRLSKWN
-548 AFVAQHGDRVEAAVR
+548 SFIAKYGDRVETAVK
-563 KAAQAEGFIPETFAE
+563 KAAQAEGFIPESFDE
-578 FYKLLHTS
+578 FYTLLHTP
-586 FKASDATSLESL
+586 FKAGDATGLESL
-598 YALAFPT
+598 YTLAFPT
-605 SIISDS
+605 NIISDS
-611 ISHTY
+611 VSHTY
-616 HVVQTLQTQRSSI
+616 HIIQTLQTQPSST
-629 SDVVHQIEGF
+629 SDIVHQIQGC

-652 SSIATRLSDD
+652 TSIATRLSDD

-701 ILGIMSLLGIQFN
+701 ILGMMSLLGIQFN

-738 CQYEYAYRKK
+738 CQYEYAYRRK

-754 SSIIISACIMFVG
+754 SSIIISALIMFVG
-767 IGALIIAKHPALHS
+767 IGALIIAKHPALQS
-781 LAEVTIVGMF
+781 LAKVTIVGMF

-801 PLVFRWLVEDKQGS
+801 PLIFRWLVEGKQGS

-820 TLRNLIIKPDK
+820 TLRNLLIKPRK

-842 RYKGIEI
+842 RYKGVEI

-858 HYQSDLSA
+858 QYQSDLLA
-866 IGRQSDAT
+866 IGRQSDAS
-874 SFAVINNGWGE
+874 SFAIINNGWGE
-885 CSLLIAMMRPEAD
+885 CSLLIAMMCPETD
-898 VYAFA
+898 VYAYA
-903 NDVDQYDVAR
+903 NDADEYDVAR
-913 YTAER
+913 YSAER

-923 SIEMK
+923 RIEMK

-933 IEMLC
+933 IEQLY

-950 PSEEDLRVYGKYNP
+950 PSEEDLRDYSKYNP
-964 IIIPNDNKTRR
+964 IIIPQR

>member
-7 RIYEWMRKHRTVCWL
+7 RIYEWMKRQRTVCWL

-42 DISDFLPLNNKYN
+42 DISAFLPLNNKYN
-55 QALKVYQSISGTN
+55 KALKVYQSISGTN
-68 RIFAIF
+68 RIFVIF
-74 QYADSTQSDPD
+74 QYADSTKSDPD

-99 TKDTKK
+99 TKDTEK

-111 SQIDAEKMTEMLSFI
+111 SQIDTEKMTETLSFI

-157 NDKQMLMF
+157 NDKQMMML
-165 PATGLL
+165 PATSLL
-171 SENFQRDPLNFFT
+171 SDNLQRDPLNFFT
-184 PVAAKLQNG
+184 PVVAKLQKS
-193 SSLNY
+193 SSLSY

-203 YIFTPDMRK
+203 YIFTPDMKK

-217 DSPYGSS
+217 GSPYGAS
-224 ETDGNAQLYSLL
+224 ETDGNANLYSLL
-236 SSCAHQTAEKYP
+236 SSCAAQTTGNHP
-248 FIDIHFT
+248 LIDIHLT
-255 GGPIIAVGNAKQIKT
+255 GGPVIAVGNAKQIKT

-275 LAIAIVIIVMLL
+275 VAIAIVIIVLL
-287 SYAFRD
+287 LFYAFRD
-293 IKNILLIV
+293 IWNILLIV

-316 LIHNNVSLIV
+316 LIHSSVSMIV

-342 HLIAHLKHTPTVK
+342 HLIAHLRHTPNVK
-355 AALKEIAMPLVVGNI
+355 TALKEIAMPLVVGNI

-393 SSLLLIG
+393 SSLLLVG
-400 TIVFVLLYLPHAL
+400 TILFVLLYLPHIL
-413 RRGKQNVHT
+413 RRRKQNVQSR
-422 HLLNRMSEFSLESNR
+422 LLNRMSEFSLESNHR
-437 SIVWIVVI
+437 VVWIVVI

-476 MAYLQ
+476 LAYLQ
-481 SMKPASSSES
+481 SMKPASTSLES

-504 LDKSMSISSKIGE
+504 LDKSMSVRSKVE
-517 LKEKGDISD
+517 EMKEKGDISD
-526 FQDCHQFICSKGEQE
+526 FYDCHQFICSKGEQE
-541 KRLIKWN
+541 KRLNKWN
-548 AFVAQHGDRVEAAVR
+548 TFIAKYGGRVETAVK
-563 KAAQAEGFIPETFAE
+563 KAAQAEGFIPETFDE
-578 FYKLLHTS
+578 FYKLLHTP
-586 FKASDATSLESL
+586 FKAGDATSLESL
-598 YALAFPT
+598 YTLAFPT
-605 SIISDS
+605 NIISDS
-611 ISHTY
+611 VSHTY
-616 HVVQTLQTQRSSI
+616 HVIQTLQTQPSST
-629 SDVVHQIEGF
+629 SDIVRQIQGF

-652 SSIATRLSDD
+652 TSIATRLSDD

-701 ILGIMSLLGIQFN
+701 ILGMMSLLGIQFN

-738 CQYEYAYRKK
+738 CQYEYAYRRK

-754 SSIIISACIMFVG
+754 SSIIISALIMFVG
-767 IGALIIAKHPALHS
+767 IGALIIAKHPALQS
-781 LAEVTIVGMF
+781 LAKVTIVGMF

-801 PLVFRWLVEDKQGS
+801 PLIFRWLVEGKQGS

-820 TLRNLIIKPDK
+820 TLRNLLIKPQK
-831 DDHIQ
+831 EDHIQ

-842 RYKGIEI
+842 RYKGVEI

-858 HYQSDLSA
+858 QYQSDLLA
-866 IGRQSDAT
+866 IGRQSDTT
-874 SFAVINNGWGE
+874 SFAIINNGWGE

-898 VYAFA
+898 VYAYA
-903 NDVDQYDVAR
+903 NDADEYDVAR
-913 YTAER
+913 YSAER

-923 SIEMK
+923 RIEMK

-933 IEMLC
+933 IELLC
-938 QKHKQLQLVMIE
+938 QKHKQLQLVVIE
-950 PSEEDLRVYGKYNP
+950 PSEEDLSVYSKYNP
-964 IIIPNDNKTRR
+964 IIIPQR

>member
-7 RIYEWMRKHRTVCWL
+7 RIYEWMRRQRTVCWL

-42 DISDFLPLNNKYN
+42 DISAFLPLNNKYN
-55 QALKVYQSISGTN
+55 KALKVYQSISGTN
-68 RIFAIF
+68 RIFVIF
-74 QYADSTQSDPD
+74 QYADSTKSDPD

-99 TKDTKK
+99 TKDTEK

-111 SQIDAEKMTEMLSFI
+111 SQIDTEKMTETLSFI

-145 LEDPGFIPSQVS
+145 LEEPGFIPSQVS
-157 NDKQMLMF
+157 NDKQMMML
-165 PATGLL
+165 PATSLL
-171 SENFQRDPLNFFT
+171 SDNLQCDPLNFFT
-184 PVAAKLQNG
+184 PVVAKLQK
-193 SSLNY
+193 SSNLNY

-203 YIFTPDMRK
+203 YIFTPDMKK

-217 DSPYGSS
+217 DSPYGAS
-224 ETDGNAQLYSLL
+224 ETDGNAHLYSLL
-236 SSCAHQTAEKYP
+236 SSCAAQTTGNHSL
-248 FIDIHFT
+248 IDIHHT
-255 GGPIIAVGNAKQIKT
+255 GGPVIAVGNAKQIKT

-275 LAIAIVIIVMLL
+275 VAIAIVIIVLL
-287 SYAFRD
+287 LFYAFRD
-293 IKNILLIV
+293 IWNILLIV

-316 LIHNNVSLIV
+316 LIHSSVSMIV

-342 HLIAHLKHTPTVK
+342 HLIAHLRHTPNVK
-355 AALKEIAMPLVVGNI
+355 TALKEIAMPLVVGNI

-393 SSLLLIG
+393 SSLLLVG
-400 TIVFVLLYLPHAL
+400 TILFVLLYLPHIL
-413 RRGKQNVHT
+413 RRGKQNVQSR
-422 HLLNRMSEFSLESNR
+422 LLNRMSEFSLESNHR
-437 SIVWIVVI
+437 VVWIVVI

-466 NYMTDDQKED
+466 NYMTDVQKED
-476 MAYLQ
+476 LAYLQ
-481 SMKPASSSES
+481 SMKPASSSLES

-504 LDKSMSISSKIGE
+504 LDKSMSVRSKVE
-517 LKEKGDISD
+517 EMKEKGDISD
-526 FQDCHQFICSKGEQE
+526 FYDCHQFICSKREQE
-541 KRLIKWN
+541 KRLNKWN
-548 AFVAQHGDRVEAAVR
+548 TFIAKYGDRIESAV
-563 KAAQAEGFIPETFAE
+563 KKTAQAEGFIPETFDE
-578 FYKLLHTS
+578 FYRLLHTP
-586 FKASDATSLESL
+586 FKAGDATSLESL
-598 YALAFPT
+598 YTLAFPT
-605 SIISDS
+605 NIISDS
-611 ISHTY
+611 VSHTY
-616 HVVQTLQTQRSSI
+616 HVIQTLQTQPSSI
-629 SDVVHQIEGF
+629 SDIVQQIEGC

-652 SSIATRLSDD
+652 TSIATRLSDD

-701 ILGIMSLLGIQFN
+701 ILGMMSLLGIQFN

-738 CQYEYAYRKK
+738 CQYEYAYRRK

-754 SSIIISACIMFVG
+754 SSIIISALIMFVG
-767 IGALIIAKHPALHS
+767 IGALIIAKHPALQS
-781 LAEVTIVGMF
+781 LAKVTIIGMF

-801 PLVFRWLVEDKQGS
+801 PLIFRWLVEGKQGS

-820 TLRNLIIKPDK
+820 TLRNLLIKPRK

-842 RYKGIEI
+842 RYKGVEI

-858 HYQSDLSA
+858 QYQSDLMA
-866 IGRQSDAT
+866 IGRQSDTT
-874 SFAVINNGWGE
+874 SFAIINNGWGE

-898 VYAFA
+898 VYAYA
-903 NDVDQYDVAR
+903 NDADEYDVAR
-913 YTAER
+913 YSAER

-923 SIEMK
+923 RIEMK

-933 IEMLC
+933 IELLC
-938 QKHKQLQLVMIE
+938 QKHKHLQLVMIE
-950 PSEEDLRVYGKYNP
+950 PSEEDLRVYSKYNP
-964 IIIPNDNKTRR
+964 IIIPQR